1 MLDLSKIKLT
11 SRDIQEIEL
20 ADKFYRSINLE
31 AFARTNEYELIGN
44 QTCLFSTIIVSD
56 GFDKFNDLKRV
67 SINKTIREDRS
78 NNRLFTISNLKY
90 PPASVI
96 EKLNYNRASYKRQFI
111 FYGGFGKLQALFE
124 NLPNTGDLFTL
135 STWRQKENT
144 KIHYAE
150 IFHDEKIHKHTDL
163 YKTEWNNYCK
173 QLETLDMMTS
183 EAIRKLFSLMTFF
196 FIRPVDPSRKIEYL
210 FSSFLSNKIFEMNI
224 SPKIEAILYP
234 SVPMEYIAINLA
246 VKPDAFDEKIDFVK
260 AEEFIVT
267 YKADGKRQII
277 YQKIAEANKIE
288 QNNLCWETSY
298 LDDDLKN
305 FMKANKIDIENFK

>member
-11 SRDIQEIEL
+11 NRDIQEIKL
-20 ADKFYRSINLE
+20 ADKFYRSIDLE
-31 AFARTNEYELIGN
+31 AFARKYEDELIGN

-56 GFDKFNDLKRV
+56 GFDGFNDLKRV

-78 NNRLFTISNLKY
+78 NNRLFTISDLKY
-90 PPASVI
+90 PPARVI
-96 EKLNYNRASYKRQFI
+96 DKLYYNRASYKMQSI
-111 FYGGFGKLQALFE
+111 FYGGFGNLHALFE
-124 NLPNTGDLFTL
+124 NLPNIGDLFTL

-150 IFHDEKIHKHTDL
+150 IFHDEIIHKHTDL

-173 QLETLDMMTS
+173 QLETLDNTTR
-183 EAIRKLFSLMTFF
+183 EAIRKLFSLITFF

-210 FSSFLSNKIFEMNI
+210 LSAFLSNKIFKMNI

-234 SVPMEYIAINLA
+234 SVPMEYIATNLA
-246 VKPDAFDEKIDFVK
+246 VKPDSFDDKFDFVK
-260 AEEFIVT
+260 AEEFIIT
-267 YKADGKRQII
+267 YKTDGRRQII